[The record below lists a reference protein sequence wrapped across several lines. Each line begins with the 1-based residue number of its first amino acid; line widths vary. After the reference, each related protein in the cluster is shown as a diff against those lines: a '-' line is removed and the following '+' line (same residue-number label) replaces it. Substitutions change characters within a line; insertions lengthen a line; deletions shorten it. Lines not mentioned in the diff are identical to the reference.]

1 MLKYVSLL
9 FVGLMLGTPVRADE
23 TYDKGTIID
32 EASAFFGD
40 ATEDVAKVIEKVF
53 DDLGE
58 PNAYV
63 AGEELSAALVVGVRY
78 GDGQLNSAAG
88 ADRRV
93 YWKGPSIGFDA
104 GGNASKVFAL
114 IYNLEN
120 TDALFQRFPGV
131 EGSLY
136 YVGGA
141 GVTYQQSGDTI
152 IAPIRL
158 GAGLR
163 AGANVGYIHYTKK
176 REWSPF

>member
-1 MLKYVSLL
+1 MLKRLSIVLFSLSL
-9 FVGLMLGTPVRADE
+9 TAPALADD
-23 TYDKGTIID
+23 TYDKGTILD
-32 EASAFFGD
+32 AASSFFGE

-53 DDLGE
+53 DDLGA

-63 AGEELSAALVVGVRY
+63 AGEELSAALVVGLRY
-78 GDGQLNSAAG
+78 GDGQLNTAPG
-88 ADRRV
+88 GERRV
-93 YWKGPSIGFDA
+93 FWKGPSVGFDA

-114 IYNLEN
+114 VYNLDD
-120 TDALFQRFPGV
+120 TDALFQRYPGV

-163 AGANVGYIHYTKK
+163 AGASVGYIHYTKQ